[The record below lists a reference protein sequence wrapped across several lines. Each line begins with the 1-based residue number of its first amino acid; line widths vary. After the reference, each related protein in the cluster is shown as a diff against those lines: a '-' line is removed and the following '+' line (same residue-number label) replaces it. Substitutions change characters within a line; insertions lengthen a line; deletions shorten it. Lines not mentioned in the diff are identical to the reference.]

1 MVSSHKRVVLTN
13 QITRSHV
20 VLTNQIMSRHH
31 LLATT
36 NCIPASHVI
45 YLRIKDGHDLLN
57 IYIHVPRPCY
67 NFYVKLFVVNSK
79 KFCNS
84 PVINRRVCKVIYG
97 FFLRWCLMN
106 STPRTHNSEFCRSI
120 KWNQRGKWYVKQ
132 DKFYMHLQVQNW
144 MIVDQSS

>member
-1 MVSSHKRVVLTN
+1 M
-13 QITRSHV
+13 
-20 VLTNQIMSRHH
+20 
-31 LLATT
+31 A
-36 NCIPASHVI
+36 
-45 YLRIKDGHDLLN
+45 LN
-57 IYIHVPRPCY
+57 IHVPRPCY

-132 DKFYMHLQVQNW
+132 DKFCICKCKTEWLLIKVPNSVKIWFCIIISKVQIYDQ
-144 MIVDQSS
+144 IVFESIKSPGHFFHASSPFQIDHCTFG